1 MPTDHNITAI
11 QLPNGD
17 KCHLP
22 NKVKYIDITKS
33 GSTYSLPSGTT
44 YTSIKALIDA
54 DYICVVRV
62 DSPGNETDGKI
73 HLYLCNYL
81 PTDSSSP
88 DSEWDVGLFF
98 ESPTPYSG
106 EAPFQIKI
114 GTDNSVSF
122 RQHSSGGYLSNLSD
136 VDISSLAN
144 GQILVYNSTSQKW
157 ENSSSSETPL
167 QIVTFHFYD
176 GNYTCTTPISIII
189 QKLALGW
196 EVRGQY
202 VDIYTNPV
210 EGYEFCCTYGKG
222 DFTDANTVGNTVTFT
237 ADKGDGILV
246 MTGTITANGDL
257 WELSVNNSASLKF
270 NICISTEPSNIDDVG
285 WSIGPS
291 LIADK
296 EIEQIYSNK
305 DRGIVSSITIN
316 ESIVDAYIVW
326 DSNTNSYTGY
336 TDAAHQNEISYNSN
350 YQPLYRNIEPVNPR
364 NVAYKYM
371 NALDPAGGGM
381 YWQFKPY
388 YGTLTGSE
396 TQVYLTS
403 EPDYE
408 GANTY
413 TQHIY
418 SDAAH
423 TNEITPQQ
431 NAIYIDVTLIPDYKI
446 FKIYSQDIDYYD
458 KLHRTYVYTSW
469 YNCEIEEYLLDKKYI
484 ESTNIVCNKVAGT
497 YGYNYKVSII
507 YYCNSDIISLF
518 GTRNNS
524 SDSDIW
530 SMNIQQSPYEY
541 VGNKVNSINP
551 SKLTDCTYPTTKAVH
566 DYIVESSVYTITGF
580 WDSNTYGSPIV
591 QYSKDDLVLDLY
603 DGIIYKIE
611 DNYGTKSQTP
621 YYTPYDGQVI
631 FAERDNAYYYAFPS
645 NTQACKVKAITKGDI
660 YCDYVNDNNNST
672 YILGLY
678 VSVCDS
684 FGCITLDSTN
694 STSNSYDLL
703 VGAKHDDSTGQYTD
717 VYGSVHTFIIY
728 NNKSSDVDFTLTP
741 SSPCDSSGLDTN
753 NTFTV
758 PSNGKAEISILFE
771 GDGSTRFYYSNLSF
785 IVKTDFEIGTY

>member
-17 KCHLP
+17 KCQLP

-88 DSEWDVGLFF
+88 NPEWDVGLFF

-114 GTDNSVSF
+114 GTDNSVVFS
-122 RQHSSGGYLSNLSD
+122 QHSSGGYLSNLSD
-136 VDISSLAN
+136 VDISGLAN

-167 QIVTFHFYD
+167 Q
-176 GNYTCTTPISIII
+176 
-189 QKLALGW
+189 
-196 EVRGQY
+196 
-202 VDIYTNPV
+202 
-210 EGYEFCCTYGKG
+210 
-222 DFTDANTVGNTVTFT
+222 
-237 ADKGDGILV
+237 
-246 MTGTITANGDL
+246 
-257 WELSVNNSASLKF
+257 
-270 NICISTEPSNIDDVG
+270 
-285 WSIGPS
+285 
-291 LIADK
+291 
-296 EIEQIYSNK
+296 
-305 DRGIVSSITIN
+305 
-316 ESIVDAYIVW
+316 
-326 DSNTNSYTGY
+326 
-336 TDAAHQNEISYNSN
+336 
-350 YQPLYRNIEPVNPR
+350 
-364 NVAYKYM
+364 
-371 NALDPAGGGM
+371 
-381 YWQFKPY
+381 
-388 YGTLTGSE
+388 
-396 TQVYLTS
+396 
-403 EPDYE
+403 
-408 GANTY
+408 
-413 TQHIY
+413 
-418 SDAAH
+418 
-423 TNEITPQQ
+423 
-431 NAIYIDVTLIPDYKI
+431 
-446 FKIYSQDIDYYD
+446 
-458 KLHRTYVYTSW
+458 
-469 YNCEIEEYLLDKKYI
+469 
-484 ESTNIVCNKVAGT
+484 
-497 YGYNYKVSII
+497 
-507 YYCNSDIISLF
+507 
-518 GTRNNS
+518 
-524 SDSDIW
+524 
-530 SMNIQQSPYEY
+530 YEY

-551 SKLTDCTYPTTKAVH
+551 STLTDYTYPTTKAVH

-611 DNYGTKSQTP
+611 DDYGTKSQTP

-645 NTQACKVKAITKGDI
+645 NTQTCKVKAITKGDI

-694 STSNSYDLL
+694 STSDSYDLL

-741 SSPCDSSGLDTN
+741 SSPCDSSGLDAN